1 KRPDLLALR
10 LSIGWFRPSFPPPVS
25 GAKGRLNGS
34 PPCAQPSSGPMPASL
49 LIGGSHAHVRPDQS
63 PTAACGITEMQDM
76 PEKSPD
82 LWAAVLAWLSVY
94 APQLYAPALSV
105 VIAVLRVIYGGGTKR
120 QMFLEGALCG
130 LATLTL
136 VP

>member
-1 KRPDLLALR
+1 
-10 LSIGWFRPSFPPPVS
+10 
-25 GAKGRLNGS
+25 
-34 PPCAQPSSGPMPASL
+34 
-49 LIGGSHAHVRPDQS
+49 
-63 PTAACGITEMQDM
+63 MQDM

-136 VP
+136 VPMLEWMGLPQNMATFAGGAVGFVGVEKLREWAIKAGEKKVSA